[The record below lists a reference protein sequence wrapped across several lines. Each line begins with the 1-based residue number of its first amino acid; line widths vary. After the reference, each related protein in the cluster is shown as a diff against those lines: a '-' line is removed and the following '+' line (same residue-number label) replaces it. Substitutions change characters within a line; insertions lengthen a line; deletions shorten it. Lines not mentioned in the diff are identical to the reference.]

1 MSTAAR
7 SAFLLL
13 SPALLQA
20 QDGSALLAQV
30 DRLRHPWPAYAV
42 DVTLADG
49 RATQRWRVQ
58 VRENGDARVEGLS
71 KREQGRSVLVLGDRM
86 WLLLPGSRRPVPVTP
101 QQRLLG
107 PASGGDL
114 ARTRFAEDYAVEAA
128 TPDAWEGQSATRL
141 ELRARRSALSWRT
154 AHLWV
159 AQDGRPLAGA
169 FFLPSGKQA
178 RTVRFEAPVIVN
190 GARLVPGLTLRD
202 SSGQETRLAF
212 DRWAPGPQE
221 PARFALP
228 DAL

>member
-1 MSTAAR
+1 ME
-7 SAFLLL
+7 AF
-13 SPALLQA
+13 
-20 QDGSALLAQV
+20 
-30 DRLRHPWPAYAV
+30 
-42 DVTLADG
+42 
-49 RATQRWRVQ
+49 
-58 VRENGDARVEGLS
+58 
-71 KREQGRSVLVLGDRM
+71 KREQGRALVLHAGCPPRQPP
-86 WLLLPGSRRPVPVTP
+86 PGARYA

-107 PASGGDL
+107 PASGDL

-128 TPDAWEGQSATRL
+128 TPDAWEGQAATRL
-141 ELRARRSALSWRT
+141 ELRARRPALSWRT

-228 DAL
+228 EAL